1 MNHSHDVLVVGAGL
15 AGQRAALEAL
25 KVGADVGVMSKLHP
39 MRSHSVS
46 AQGGINAALDPSDSV
61 KEHVF
66 DTIKGSDYLA
76 DQDGVEVLC
85 NNAGPAV
92 IEMENYGT
100 IFNRSPDGSLDRR
113 AFGGAAKARTIYAA
127 DRTGLAMLQALYE
140 EMTREKRI
148 KVYEEW
154 DALELVVRQNKVQGV
169 VGFERKTGKIEGFPA
184 KAVIIATGPAGRIY
198 GKTTNSYSSSG
209 DGCAIAYRAGAYLKD
224 MEFVQFHPTALLHT
238 CILMTEAARGEGG
251 ILKNNKGERFMERY
265 APNYKDLASR
275 DVVSRSM
282 LTEIKEGRGF
292 PDGSIHLELMHLGRE
307 KVESKLEEIVAI
319 ARTFAGIDPV
329 TEPIPVLPAQ
339 HYIMGGVSTDN
350 ATATNVA
357 GLYSAGEAA
366 CVSVHGANRLG
377 ANSLL
382 DTIVFGKIAGAVS
395 GEYAKKTTA
404 SDLNQADVDLV
415 TKRIHTL
422 WDRKEGESIVRIRT
436 EMQATMDD
444 HVGPFRMPD
453 NLLAALAKVT
463 DLKSRYK
470 NCFVKDKSSIYN
482 MNLIDAIELGNML
495 DLAEVIVVGAIARTE
510 SRGAH
515 VRTDYPARDDENW
528 LKHTMARITPTG
540 PSLSYV
546 PVKITEYPPKARS
559 Y

>member
-25 KVGADVGVMSKLHP
+25 KAGADVGVISKLHP

-46 AQGGINAALDPSDSV
+46 AQGGINAALDPTDSV

-76 DQDGVEVLC
+76 DQDGVEILC
-85 NNAGPAV
+85 KEAGPAV
-92 IEMENYGT
+92 IEMENFGT
-100 IFNRSPDGSLDRR
+100 IFNRSADGSLDRR

-127 DRTGLAMLQALYE
+127 DRTGLALLQALYE
-140 EMTREKRI
+140 ELTREKRI

-154 DALELVVRQNKVQGV
+154 DALELVVREKKVQGLI
-169 VGFERKTGKIEGFPA
+169 GFERKTGKIEGFPA

-198 GKTTNSYSSSG
+198 GKTTNSHSSSG

-307 KVESKLEEIVAI
+307 KVETKLEEIVQI

-350 ATATNVA
+350 KTATNIA

-382 DTIVFGKIAGAVS
+382 DTIVFGKIAGAQS
-395 GEYAKKTTA
+395 GEYAKKSTA
-404 SDLNQADVDLV
+404 SDLNQADVDLI
-415 TKRIHTL
+415 TKRVHTL
-422 WDRKEGESIVRIRT
+422 WDRKEGESIVQIRN
-436 EMQATMDD
+436 EMQSTMDD
-444 HVGPFRMPD
+444 RVGPFRMPD
-453 NLLAALAKVT
+453 DLLGALARIT
-463 DLKSRYK
+463 ELKGRFK
-470 NCFVKDKSSIYN
+470 NCFVKDKSTVYN

-495 DLAEVIVVGAIARTE
+495 DLAEVIIVGAIARTE

-515 VRTDYPARDDENW
+515 VRMDYPNRDDEKW
-528 LKHTMARITPTG
+528 LKHTLALSTKTG
-540 PSLSYV
+540 PSLSYQ
-546 PVKITEYPPKARS
+546 PVTITEYPPKARS